1 VITQK
6 ILGQAIAA
14 ATLPHAKRAGE
25 APALQPRDAEIA
37 IVGQAHRLPGETH
50 RARKQRWAGGAPAMQ
65 LHNSV
70 CCAKQD
76 EPDNAV
82 RRAFARVSLWRT
94 PPHWSRRDW
103 LDEAQAIIQFA
114 AACAVFDYDVE
125 RGVPLRAHIY
135 VRAVAAAWTRY
146 RQEWSYYLHSATESG
161 AAVEPI
167 AMPFDRAHSHETI
180 QYFLGG
186 ALSQLSVEDQ
196 LLIEQLFWNGT
207 RQRRIATML
216 KLSQQ
221 GVSRRKARALG
232 HLRRLLNG
240 NASLLLSRLVPV
252 WWALLDS
259 LDLLPVIDLL

>member
-1 VITQK
+1 MSEKSCHAQVFREPC
-6 ILGQAIAA
+6 A
-14 ATLPHAKRAGE
+14 ATDCCPQE
-25 APALQPRDAEIA
+25 NDA
-37 IVGQAHRLPGETH
+37 
-50 RARKQRWAGGAPAMQ
+50 
-65 LHNSV
+65 
-70 CCAKQD
+70 D
-76 EPDNAV
+76 DAV
-82 RRAFARVSLWRT
+82 RRAFARVRYWRL
-94 PPHWSRRDW
+94 PPHWSTQDW
-103 LDEAQAIIQFA
+103 LDEVRAILQSAATFA
-114 AACAVFDYDVE
+114 RFDYDKQ
-125 RGVPLRAHIY
+125 RAVPLRAYVY

-161 AAVEPI
+161 AGVEPI

-180 QYFLGG
+180 KYFLDG
-186 ALSQLSVEDQ
+186 ALSQLPVEDQ
-196 LLIEQLFWNGT
+196 LLIEQLFWSGT

>member
-1 VITQK
+1 MSQPPCNVQVCQGS
-6 ILGQAIAA
+6 LPAA
-14 ATLPHAKRAGE
+14 DCCSK
-25 APALQPRDAEIA
+25 
-37 IVGQAHRLPGETH
+37 
-50 RARKQRWAGGAPAMQ
+50 K
-65 LHNSV
+65 NS
-70 CCAKQD
+70 A
-76 EPDNAV
+76 DNAV
-82 RRAFARVSLWRT
+82 GRAFARVSLWRA

-103 LDEAQAIIQFA
+103 LDEIRAILQSA
-114 AACAVFDYDVE
+114 AASARFDYDKQ
-125 RGVPLRAHIY
+125 RAVPLRAYVY

-146 RQEWSYYLHSATESG
+146 RQEWSYYLHSATELG

-207 RQRRIATML
+207 RQERVATML

-221 GVSRRKARALG
+221 EVSRRKARALA

-259 LDLLPVIDLL
+259 LDLLPMIDLF